1 MGTDESRWEHLRAA
15 MEAMAEAKAP
25 AFNAR
30 TPDDSSVDYQ
40 SWAGVSSMGGRADE
54 RQYVLGVCE
63 NKVANVLPGTFDRMR
78 IEFIAFEKIVTHGY
92 SQPSDGMVTVASAK
106 WGNFMGCVPGD
117 HSDEIGRMTTSR
129 PNPRTSWDPQR
140 FWRGVAFDLSA
151 KGF

>member
-1 MGTDESRWEHLRAA
+1 MG
-15 MEAMAEAKAP
+15 AMAEATP

-30 TPDDSSVDYQ
+30 TPDDSRVYYQ

-78 IEFIAFEKIVTHGY
+78 IEFIAFAKIVTHGY

-117 HSDEIGRMTTSR
+117 HSDEIGRMTTGRPTRAPAGTRSGSGAASR
-129 PNPRTSWDPQR
+129 STCRRRASSEPEGS
-140 FWRGVAFDLSA
+140 SA
-151 KGF
+151 CRARRRW